1 MGLLKWL
8 KSRLARQATASR
20 DVVFFDDQGI
30 GLFTNNKIAGY
41 VRWDNLKA
49 VFIDTTDTGPFAE
62 DVFIVLLGKNEECV
76 VPQGAGGTDALLR
89 RLGELP
95 GFDYEA
101 GCRAMCCTEND
112 RFVCWQRRENGDITD
127 FPEDH

>member
-49 VFIDTTDTGPFAE
+49 VFIDTTDMAR
-62 DVFIVLLGKNEECV
+62 LLRTYSSCFWAANKECV